1 MPYGWP
7 ALLMRGMS
15 GGLDALVKGVDR
27 RARVKHNAAGG
38 RTWDIIIDDV
48 DADIEEPL
56 SVQIAKGT
64 VLYQTH
70 LQDHI
75 QLLQV

>member
-1 MPYGWP
+1 M
-7 ALLMRGMS
+7 
-15 GGLDALVKGVDR
+15 DA
-27 RARVKHNAAGG
+27 RARIVPSDQGPLA
-38 RTWDIIIDDV
+38 WEIVIDKV
-48 DADIEEPL
+48 IDAEEEPL

>member
-1 MPYGWP
+1 MPFGWP
-7 ALLMRGMS
+7 ALLARGMS
-15 GGLDALVKGVDR
+15 GGLEGLVKGVDR
-27 RARVKHNAAGG
+27 RARIVRSDAG
-38 RTWDIIIDDV
+38 RLAWEIIIDDV
-48 DADIEEPL
+48 DDLAEEPL

-64 VLYQTH
+64 VLYQTR